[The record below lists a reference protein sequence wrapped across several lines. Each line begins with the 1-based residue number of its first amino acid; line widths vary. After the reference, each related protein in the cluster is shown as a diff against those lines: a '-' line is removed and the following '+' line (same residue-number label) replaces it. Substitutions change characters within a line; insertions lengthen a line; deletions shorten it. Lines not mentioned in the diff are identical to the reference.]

1 MKIFVSHT
9 KQSDYENELYKPLR
23 ASELSNKYDFFLPHE
38 GDRNVKTK
46 DEIQASDLLLAEVSY
61 PATGS
66 GIEIGWADA
75 ANVPLLFIYKDGA
88 KISGSLKYL
97 TDNFIEY
104 SSSGDL
110 ITKLSSYFESKKF

>member
-9 KQSDYENELYKPLR
+9 KDSDYVHELYRPLR
-23 ASELSNKYDFFLPHE
+23 DSNLNNEHDFFLPHE
-38 GDRNVKTK
+38 GGRGVKTK
-46 DEIQASDLLLAEVSY
+46 HEIQASDLVLAEVSY

-75 ANVPLLFIYKDGA
+75 ANVPLLCVYKEGS
-88 KISGSLKYL
+88 KVSGSLKYL

-104 SSSGDL
+104 SSPEDL
-110 ITKLSSYFESKKF
+110 IEKLTVYLQSKSF